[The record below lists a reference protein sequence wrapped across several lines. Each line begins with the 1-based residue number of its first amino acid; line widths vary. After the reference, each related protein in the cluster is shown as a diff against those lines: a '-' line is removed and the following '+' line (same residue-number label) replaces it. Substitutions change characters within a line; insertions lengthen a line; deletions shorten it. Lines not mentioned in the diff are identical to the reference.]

1 MAHINLTINGRSFGM
16 ECDDGQEH
24 RVRDLGKYVDNKIR
38 SIASAGGA
46 SNENHLLLLTALVM
60 ADEIHSLQERLSGAD
75 EVLQNRAD
83 LEQHEE
89 MISNAINTF
98 AERIDMIAGRIQN
111 A

>member
-16 ECDDGQEH
+16 ECDDGQER
-24 RVRDLGKYVDNKIR
+24 RVRELGAYVDSKIR

-46 SNENHLLLLTALVM
+46 SNENHLLVLTALVL
-60 ADEIHSLQERLSGAD
+60 ADEIYNMQERLSGAD
-75 EVLQNRAD
+75 EVLQSRAD

-89 MISNAINTF
+89 MIAQAIDTF
-98 AERIDMIAGRIQN
+98 AERIDTIAGRIQN